1 MKHGNNE
8 PRVLGFLLWR
18 LENGI
23 LLRTIAISYQL
34 TISFFF
40 IYVLFFKC
48 VGQWFCT
55 NDYITCLI
63 ELPLEE

>member
-1 MKHGNNE
+1 MKQGNNE

-40 IYVLFFKC
+40 LFMCFSLN
-48 VGQWFCT
+48 V
-55 NDYITCLI
+55 
-63 ELPLEE
+63 